1 MLADRPS
8 LTALGVSL
16 ARARLDRP
24 SVATGDAGADQ
35 AMAASLLADAPEE
48 MRLRAEAAEHGP
60 TVEGGAEGEL
70 WQVFGSWVVAR
81 TSFFDEAVLQAI
93 ADGRNQVLLLGAGYD
108 MRAHRFRTPGVR
120 FLEVDHPATQADKR
134 RRLDL
139 LGLGHDD
146 VGFVAADFIEPGLDA
161 LLDAGGHRP
170 DQPTLFVLEG
180 VLRYLPEVA
189 FRGLLATLA
198 RRAAP
203 GSDLAVSIS
212 CRPTDE
218 SGDQA
223 EVRRTRE
230 HRLAES
236 GEPVLTMPPRQV
248 ALRWLEEAGWT
259 ADSVLD
265 VADLMPDARPG
276 RLLVR
281 AHP

>member
-8 LTALGVSL
+8 LTALGVTL

-24 SVATGDAGADQ
+24 SVETGDAGADE
-35 AMAASLLADAPEE
+35 AMAASLFADAPEE
-48 MRLRAEAAEHGP
+48 MRLRAEAAEHGRAG
-60 TVEGGAEGEL
+60 ERGAEGEM
-70 WQVFGSWVVAR
+70 WQVFGSWVIAR
-81 TSFFDEAVLQAI
+81 TSFFDQAVLDAI
-93 ADGRNQVLLLGAGYD
+93 ADGRHQVLLLGAGYD

-120 FLEVDHPATQADKR
+120 FVEVDHPATQADKR

-139 LGLGHDD
+139 LGLESDD
-146 VGFVAADFIEPGLDA
+146 IGFVAADFIEPGLDA

-170 DQPTLFVLEG
+170 DQPTLWILEG

-189 FRGLLATLA
+189 FRGLLSTLA
-198 RRAAP
+198 HRSAP
-203 GSDLAVSIS
+203 GSELAVSIS
-212 CRPTDE
+212 CQPTGE
-218 SGDQA
+218 SDDQA

-230 HRLAES
+230 RRLAAS
-236 GEPVLTMPPRQV
+236 GEAVLTVPPREI

-259 ADSVLD
+259 TDSVVD